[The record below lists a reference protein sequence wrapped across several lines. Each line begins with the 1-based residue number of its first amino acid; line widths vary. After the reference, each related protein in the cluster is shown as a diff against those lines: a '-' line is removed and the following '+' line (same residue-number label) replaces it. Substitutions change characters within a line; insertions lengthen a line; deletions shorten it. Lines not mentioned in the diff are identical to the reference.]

1 LRFFEVVILDRQQA
15 AKFMLDCLRTML
27 TRKGSDLFI
36 SADFPPACKID
47 GKLTPLTEQTL
58 KAEQTSTLIRSIMN
72 DHQIREFDAS
82 KECNFAISPP
92 GIGRF
97 RVNVFV
103 QQGRVGAVLRII
115 PTEIPDFDQLGLP
128 PVLKDLILTKRGLIL
143 VVGGTGSG
151 KSTSLAAMIGY
162 RNQNTYGHIIT
173 IEDPVEFV
181 HKHANCLIT
190 QREVGVDTQ
199 SWDNALIN
207 TLRQAPNVIL
217 IGEIRARETMEHAI
231 NFSETG
237 HLCLSTLH
245 ANSSNQALDRI
256 INLFPEERR
265 AQLLMDLSLNLR
277 AVISQR
283 LLPKIGGGRVA
294 AIEILINSPLIQDLI
309 FKGKVHEIKEIMKK
323 SKEGGMQTFDMAL
336 FDLYESGQITYE
348 DAMRA
353 ADSMNELRLHIKLEG
368 KDANERDAL
377 GDMDGLAIVG
387 DDDDAPVDFGN
398 DDGGS
403 IFDLEDGELDTGG
416 ARMPG
421 RK

>member
-1 LRFFEVVILDRQQA
+1 MDRQQA

-27 TRKGSDLFI
+27 ARKGSDLFI
-36 SADFPPACKID
+36 SADFPPACKVD

-58 KAEQTSTLIRSIMN
+58 KPEQTSTLIRSIMN
-72 DHQIREFDAS
+72 DHQIREFDAN

-115 PTEIPDFDQLGLP
+115 PTDIPEFDQLGLP

-162 RNQNTYGHIIT
+162 RNHNTYGHIIT

-181 HKHANCLIT
+181 HPHANCLIT

-199 SWDNALIN
+199 SWDNALVN

-245 ANSSNQALDRI
+245 ANSANQALDRI

-283 LLPKIGGGRVA
+283 LLPKAGGGRVA

-309 FKGKVHEIKEIMKK
+309 FKGKVHEIKEIMQK

-353 ADSMNELRLHIKLEG
+353 ADSMNELRLRIKLEG

-387 DDDDAPVDFGN
+387 EDDEDGAAVDFGGGA
-398 DDGGS
+398 GGS
-403 IFDLEDGELDTGG
+403 IFDLEGDELDTGG
-416 ARMPG
+416 TELPG
-421 RK
+421 GK